1 MKILNKFGLKKLVAY
16 LEASHPTLK
25 GKLRV
30 IGERLILDDNF
41 HLYCLVEEDI
51 PIIPPDKAESDTEVA
66 IGKSSEPTV
75 KAVGRAGIERG
86 KEEDVAELAKKLST
100 QFSTKADVDKRAK
113 ETGAKIGEVEQAM
126 QEVAKKLRV
135 N

>member
-41 HLYCLVEEDI
+41 HLYCLVEEDV
-51 PIIPPDKAESDTEVA
+51 PIIPPDKAESDTEIAV
-66 IGKSSEPTV
+66 GKSSEPTV
-75 KAVGRAGIERG
+75 KAVGRAGIERK
-86 KEEDVAELAKKLST
+86 KEEDVAGLVKKISK
-100 QFSTKADVDKRAK
+100 QFPTRA
-113 ETGAKIGEVEQAM
+113 EVERGARTTGAKVDEIEDAIKG
-126 QEVAKKLRV
+126 VATSLRV
-135 N
+135 K